1 MKIASFR
8 LIVIYV
14 ATVVGLIVNEVQAQE
29 SGLVVVGNSQSV
41 PAELRMDE
49 LTSILMGEK
58 QRWDNG
64 KKIEIALMKTNTP
77 IGNDTC
83 ARVFHMS
90 GNDLNKH
97 FLALVFQGKGEA
109 PTFFTSARDL
119 EEFVLNN
126 EGAIGILD
134 EASNQSTKIIIVD
147 GKKNL

>member
-1 MKIASFR
+1 MKTINIR
-8 LIVIYV
+8 LVLVYV
-14 ATVVGLIVNEVQAQE
+14 LAVTGLLVNLQAQE
-29 SGLVVVGNSQSV
+29 SGLVVIGNSQSV

-77 IGNDTC
+77 IGSDTC